1 MEKLDFLDKI
11 KEFKDSENLL
21 VDFRSINDLKRK
33 FEDYLLE
40 KERKIQ
46 INQIEAL
53 ENNNRLKLSELH
65 EQYEN
70 IIKEKDD
77 FYNIFNCIKE
87 KRKVLIDEKNNFETK
102 NLKEKKILISNLKE
116 IVQNEENIGIAFHA
130 LKMIQEKWK
139 NIGDIPRN
147 NRNEIQTKYSKLLED
162 FFYNINIY
170 KDLKNYDFQRN
181 HQLKKELIC
190 QLQSLKK
197 EKSINSVEQ
206 KLKKIQNDW
215 NDVGPVNNDE
225 WNSLKE
231 SYWKEVRAIYKRINS
246 FYDNRRKML
255 QINHEKKQ
263 AILTKTQDIVSRKK
277 TFQSIHLWSSK
288 TKQIISYQKEW
299 KEIGASPRKE
309 NEKIWQEFRAV
320 CNNFF
325 NAKKEFYQEIK
336 EKNKILIKEKKKLIA
351 KANELKKSTDW
362 KNTTEKFKE
371 IQKDW
376 KNIGF
381 TGANNDQK
389 LWKELRNACDFFF
402 NCKEIFHK
410 KNIKEKETNLNAKK
424 EIIKSIQQYKLAKDN
439 HKAIDDLKKFII
451 DFNSIGDI
459 PIQSENDLFKSYK
472 ESLEK
477 QYAQLKI
484 NGKKKDHIIFQSKID
499 IIKSSSNSSKKLN
512 ELKLRI
518 KNQIEHYIKEKNLLE
533 NNLGFFTN
541 SKKPNP
547 LLKNV
552 ENKIKSIEEKIY
564 SLKRQ
569 LKLIVNE

>member
-1 MEKLDFLDKI
+1 MEKLDFFNKI
-11 KEFKDSENLL
+11 KEFKDSENIL

-40 KERKIQ
+40 RERKIQ

-53 ENNNRLKLSELH
+53 EKNKQLKLSELQ

-77 FYNIFNCIKE
+77 FYNIFNSIKE
-87 KRKVLIDEKNNFETK
+87 KRKVLINEKNNFETK

-116 IVQNEENIGIAFHA
+116 IVQNEENIGLAFHA

-190 QLQSLKK
+190 QLESLKK

-215 NDVGPVNNDE
+215 NDVGPVNNDK

-246 FYDNRRKML
+246 FYDNRRKIL

-263 AILTKTQDIVSRKK
+263 AILIKTRDIISRKK
-277 TFQSIHLWSSK
+277 TFKSTNIWSSN

-309 NEKIWQEFRAV
+309 SEKIWQEFRAV

-336 EKNKILIKEKKKLIA
+336 EKNKILIKEKKKLID

-362 KNTTEKFKE
+362 ENTTEKFKG

-389 LWKELRNACDFFF
+389 LWKEFRDACDFFF

-410 KNIKEKETNLNAKK
+410 KNIKEKETNLTAKK

-472 ESLEK
+472 ESIEK

-484 NGKKKDHIIFQSKID
+484 KGEKKDDIIFQIKID

-512 ELKLRI
+512 ELRLRI
-518 KNQIEHYIKEKNLLE
+518 KNEIEHNTKEKNLLE

-541 SKKPNP
+541 RKGTNP
-547 LLKNV
+547 LRKNV
-552 ENKIKSIEEKIY
+552 EVKIKNIEVKIY
-564 SLKRQ
+564 SLKKQ

>member
-1 MEKLDFLDKI
+1 MEKLDFLNKI

-53 ENNNRLKLSELH
+53 EKNNHLKLSELH

-77 FYNIFNCIKE
+77 FYNIFNWIKE

-116 IVQNEENIGIAFHA
+116 IVQNEENIGIAFHT

-190 QLQSLKK
+190 QLESLKK

-231 SYWKEVRAIYKRINS
+231 SYWKEVRAIYKKINS

-277 TFQSIHLWSSK
+277 TFKSIHLWSSK

-299 KEIGASPRKE
+299 KEIGTSPRKE

-336 EKNKILIKEKKKLIA
+336 EKNKILVKEKKKLIA
-351 KANELKKSTDW
+351 KANELKKLTDW

-389 LWKELRNACDFFF
+389 LWKEFRDACDFFF

-410 KNIKEKETNLNAKK
+410 KNIKEKETNLTAKK

-459 PIQSENDLFKSYK
+459 PIQSENNLFKSYK

-484 NGKKKDHIIFQSKID
+484 NGEKKDDIIFQIKID

-512 ELKLRI
+512 ELKIRI
-518 KNQIEHYIKEKNLLE
+518 KNEIEHNTKEKNLLE

-541 SKKPNP
+541 SKGVNP
-547 LLKNV
+547 LRKNV
-552 ENKIKSIEEKIY
+552 EDKIKNIEVKIY
-564 SLKRQ
+564 SLKKQ

>member
-1 MEKLDFLDKI
+1 MEKLDFFNKI
-11 KEFKDSENLL
+11 KEFKDSENIL

-40 KERKIQ
+40 RERKIQ

-53 ENNNRLKLSELH
+53 EKNKQLKLSELQ

-77 FYNIFNCIKE
+77 FYNIFNSIKE
-87 KRKVLIDEKNNFETK
+87 KRKVLINEKNNFETK

-116 IVQNEENIGIAFHA
+116 IVQNEENIGLAFHA

-190 QLQSLKK
+190 QLESLKK

-215 NDVGPVNNDE
+215 NDVGPVNNDK

-246 FYDNRRKML
+246 FYDNRRKIL

-263 AILTKTQDIVSRKK
+263 AILIKTRDIISRKK
-277 TFQSIHLWSSK
+277 TFKSTNIWSSN

-309 NEKIWQEFRAV
+309 SEKIWQEFRAV

-336 EKNKILIKEKKKLIA
+336 EKNKILIKEKKKLID

-362 KNTTEKFKE
+362 ENTTEKFKG

-389 LWKELRNACDFFF
+389 LWKEFRDACDFFF

-410 KNIKEKETNLNAKK
+410 KNIKEKETNLTAKK

-451 DFNSIGDI
+451 DFNSIGEI

-472 ESLEK
+472 ESIEK

-484 NGKKKDHIIFQSKID
+484 KGEKKDDIIFQIKID

-512 ELKLRI
+512 ELRLRI
-518 KNQIEHYIKEKNLLE
+518 KNEIEHNTKEKNLLE

-541 SKKPNP
+541 RKGTNP
-547 LLKNV
+547 LRKNV
-552 ENKIKSIEEKIY
+552 EVKIKNIEVKIY
-564 SLKRQ
+564 SLKKQ

>member
-21 VDFRSINDLKRK
+21 VDFRSINDLKHK

-53 ENNNRLKLSELH
+53 EKNNHLKLSELH

-389 LWKELRNACDFFF
+389 LWKEFRDACDFFF

-518 KNQIEHYIKEKNLLE
+518 KNQIEHHIKEKNLLE

>member
-21 VDFRSINDLKRK
+21 VDFRSINDLKHK

-53 ENNNRLKLSELH
+53 EKNNHLKLSELH

-206 KLKKIQNDW
+206 KLKK
-215 NDVGPVNNDE
+215 
-225 WNSLKE
+225 
-231 SYWKEVRAIYKRINS
+231 
-246 FYDNRRKML
+246 
-255 QINHEKKQ
+255 
-263 AILTKTQDIVSRKK
+263 
-277 TFQSIHLWSSK
+277 
-288 TKQIISYQKEW
+288 
-299 KEIGASPRKE
+299 
-309 NEKIWQEFRAV
+309 
-320 CNNFF
+320 
-325 NAKKEFYQEIK
+325 
-336 EKNKILIKEKKKLIA
+336 
-351 KANELKKSTDW
+351 
-362 KNTTEKFKE
+362 
-371 IQKDW
+371 
-376 KNIGF
+376 
-381 TGANNDQK
+381 
-389 LWKELRNACDFFF
+389 
-402 NCKEIFHK
+402 
-410 KNIKEKETNLNAKK
+410 
-424 EIIKSIQQYKLAKDN
+424 
-439 HKAIDDLKKFII
+439 
-451 DFNSIGDI
+451 
-459 PIQSENDLFKSYK
+459 
-472 ESLEK
+472 
-477 QYAQLKI
+477 
-484 NGKKKDHIIFQSKID
+484 
-499 IIKSSSNSSKKLN
+499 
-512 ELKLRI
+512 
-518 KNQIEHYIKEKNLLE
+518 
-533 NNLGFFTN
+533 N
-541 SKKPNP
+541 SK
-547 LLKNV
+547 
-552 ENKIKSIEEKIY
+552 
-564 SLKRQ
+564 
-569 LKLIVNE
+569 